1 MNILLVCACGAST
14 TLLMQNMIENLND
27 DEKDWHVE
35 ALSISEAKTKFGL
48 YDYVLMAPQVKF
60 QTELVKEL
68 CKDIPQITIINVPA
82 IDFGRCNGQA
92 VLNLIRN
99 DLKEKKG

>member
-14 TLLMQNMIENLND
+14 SVLMQNMKDNLKSN
-27 DEKDWHVE
+27 ELDWNID

-60 QTELVKEL
+60 QTNFVKEL
-68 CKDIPQITIINVPA
+68 CKDIPQITIINVSA
-82 IDFGRCNGQA
+82 IDFGRCNGNG
-92 VLNLIRN
+92 VLDLIRN
-99 DLKEKKG
+99 DLKTKQ